1 MDESNNIDPKMEQ
14 ELVERAKTDDL
25 AFEQLYNLYFPKIF
39 GFVYKRVGQKQIC
52 EDIVSE
58 IFMKVFTNLKDYQY
72 QGMSFGCW
80 IYKIATNKLIDY
92 YRTGKKQLI
101 VGVDQLENIGSRENI
116 GEQTANKLEV
126 EKAQAVIQ
134 TLPENYQQIINLKF
148 FAELN
153 NQEIAKIMKI
163 SENNAGVL
171 IFRALKRFR
180 EIYEKN
186 TNT

>member
-1 MDESNNIDPKMEQ
+1 MDESNQIDLQMEQ
-14 ELVERAKTDDL
+14 ELVEKAKTDNL
-25 AFEQLYNLYFPKIF
+25 AFEQLYNLYFPKIY

-58 IFMKVFTNLKDYQY
+58 VFMKVFTNLKDYQN

-80 IYKIATNKLIDY
+80 VYKIATNKLIDY
-92 YRTGKKQLI
+92 YRTGKRKLI
-101 VGVDQLENIGSRENI
+101 VGVERLENIGSKENV
-116 GEQTANKLEV
+116 GEQTANKMEL
-126 EKAQAVIQ
+126 EKAQVVIQ

-171 IFRALKRFR
+171 IFRALKKFR
-180 EIYEKN
+180 EEYEKSN
-186 TNT
+186 L

>member
-1 MDESNNIDPKMEQ
+1 MDESNQIDLQMEQ

-25 AFEQLYNLYFPKIF
+25 AFEQLYNLYFPKIY

-58 IFMKVFTNLKDYQY
+58 VFMKVFTNLKDYHD

-80 IYKIATNKLIDY
+80 IYRIATNKLIDH
-92 YRTGKKQLI
+92 YRSGKKQPV
-101 VGVDQLENIGSRENI
+101 VGVEMLENIGSRENV
-116 GEQTANKLEV
+116 GEQTANKIEL
-126 EKAQAVIQ
+126 EKAQTIIL

-171 IFRALKRFR
+171 IFRALRKFR
-180 EIYEKN
+180 EEYEKGN
-186 TNT
+186 L